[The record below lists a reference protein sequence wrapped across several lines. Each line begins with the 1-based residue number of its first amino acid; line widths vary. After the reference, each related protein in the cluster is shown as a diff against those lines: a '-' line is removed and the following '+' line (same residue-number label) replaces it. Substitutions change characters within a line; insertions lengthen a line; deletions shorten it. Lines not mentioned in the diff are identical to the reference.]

1 MASVGSLSSS
11 TSNSIRGYGG
21 LASGLDRDELIKGM
35 TLGTTS
41 KLNQQEQKKQKIEW
55 MQEAV
60 RAISDKMI
68 SFHGKYTETL
78 TSPTNL
84 FSSLLWGRNK
94 ITTSGD
100 NSKYVSISGTASGA
114 DAMTIM
120 GIKQKAQNASLS
132 STGKPAST
140 MTSESIDFS
149 DVQTLKNQTLEFS
162 YAGKDYK
169 VLLNEGDYSTVDNA
183 VSSIQ
188 NILNK
193 TDVGEGKK
201 LGDVI
206 KVTRDGDAFKIEAN
220 EKIVGEIGRA
230 HV

>member
-132 STGKPAST
+132 SSRKPAST
-140 MTSESIDFS
+140 MTSESIDTS
-149 DVQTLKNQTLEFS
+149 ATVETLKNQTLEFS
-162 YAGKDYK
+162 VAGENYK
-169 VLLNEGDYSTVDNA
+169 VVLNEG
-183 VSSIQ
+183 I
-188 NILNK
+188 IL
-193 TDVGEGKK
+193 
-201 LGDVI
+201 L
-206 KVTRDGDAFKIEAN
+206 
-220 EKIVGEIGRA
+220 
-230 HV
+230 